1 MSSAN
6 GQFDITAESQMS
18 HEQRELMSPVRTERA
33 GTVTKTGSKRE
44 VVYMGND
51 QSHPHTTDTEER
63 SQPHTSSSSR
73 CLTDTEVGQAAVM
86 VQLDLLHQ
94 HNLPTSSPAP
104 RLWVSGGDQS
114 YLEVT
119 RGHRM
124 EKTLICRACHMV
136 FRSTRLLEKHT
147 AKFCIGGGGV
157 DAKQTRAPD
166 LLQTSVQRRIPV
178 RRSRA
183 EAELESGAEDKRA
196 IAQTDGGALRN
207 LTDEFHRLRM
217 SIEENLPNWSG
228 SSEPSPRHLGH
239 TEGLKEMREMAT
251 LHQRQVAL
259 IHAHHRQLEQ
269 QRDELAHQ
277 VSVLSEQ
284 SRSSQLDNLLME
296 LREQEE
302 RNEETL
308 QYLARHLHALN
319 VRPADQLDPA
329 ENTKMH
335 PDNYKLITS
344 VDGPLS
350 AQIKALRLTYMQSGG
365 SDPAVV
371 AQMTDLQA
379 EAQSLEENHGAA
391 ASAEDRSRKVRPRLP
406 GPSWELLA
414 LEQENQRLEEEILR
428 MQLDRER
435 KQDNEAAV
443 RTEHWLIQ
451 REKLQQSL
459 QAEVERGGEAPW
471 SCRQPPPLFPLQTK
485 THSQAPFP
493 LLKTRSFSSTSG
505 RHVMDPLDSLGPAPY
520 DPAAGFVV
528 FFDLALGV
536 DASQKALRLVAAL
549 CSEGVEVGPPTPL
562 PPVQCLPGLSS
573 PYSHSLAPG
582 NYALLSVK
590 QPVPRIQPSASLCL
604 VVEVQAARDLDVHNQ
619 EVFRLSPSGWTRLEL
634 FDQHNQLCSGHW
646 RMPVRCLPVKPSL
659 SIAQLNTVHQ
669 VGHMELCVRLANS
682 RDEDMQTLVR
692 PDPASTRHYRYQAVV
707 SSLHATGQ
715 AAPSVSAPSAPQP
728 TEVNQPCCPLS
739 STHHTNPPPTDGAG
753 QS

>member
-1 MSSAN
+1 MHEPPDPLALLGGTGPVG
-6 GQFDITAESQMS
+6 GQDWYPGDPPQ
-18 HEQRELMSPVRTERA
+18 
-33 GTVTKTGSKRE
+33 
-44 VVYMGND
+44 
-51 QSHPHTTDTEER
+51 HPHSAAGGCEPIYR
-63 SQPHTSSSSR
+63 GSSR
-73 CLTDTEVGQAAVM
+73 SRVGII
-86 VQLDLLHQ
+86 
-94 HNLPTSSPAP
+94 
-104 RLWVSGGDQS
+104 RLWGSGGDQS

-147 AKFCIGGGGV
+147 AMFCIGGGAERESGGGGV

-166 LLQTSVQRRIPV
+166 PVQTRIQRRIPIT
-178 RRSRA
+178 RSRA
-183 EAELESGAEDKRA
+183 EAELESRAEDKRA
-196 IAQTDGGALRN
+196 SAQTDAAALRN

-217 SIEENLPNWSG
+217 SIEENIPNWSG

-259 IHAHHRQLEQ
+259 IHAHNRQLEQ
-269 QRDELAHQ
+269 QRDERAHQ

-302 RNEETL
+302 RNQETL
-308 QYLARHLHALN
+308 QELARHLHALH
-319 VRPADQLDPA
+319 VRPADQPDPA
-329 ENTKMH
+329 ENPKMH
-335 PDNYKLITS
+335 PDNYKLIAS
-344 VDGPLS
+344 ADGPLS
-350 AQIKALRLTYMQSGG
+350 AQIKALRQTYLQSGG

-379 EAQSLEENHGAA
+379 EAQNLEENHTAA
-391 ASAEDRSRKVRPRLP
+391 AEDRKVRPRQP

-414 LEQENQRLEEEILR
+414 LDQENQRLEEEILR

-435 KQDNEAAV
+435 KHDHEAAV

-459 QAEVERGGEAPW
+459 QAEVERGGEASW
-471 SCRQPPPLFPLQTK
+471 SCRQPPPLVPLQTK
-485 THSQAPFP
+485 THTQAPFP
-493 LLKTRSFSSTSG
+493 LLQTRSFSSTSG

-536 DASQKALRLVAAL
+536 DASQKTLRLVAAL
-549 CSEGVEVGPPTPL
+549 YSEGVEVGPPTPL

-573 PYSHSLAPG
+573 PYTHSLAPG

-604 VVEVQAARDLDVHNQ
+604 VLEVQAAGDLDVHNQ
-619 EVFRLSPSGWTRLEL
+619 EVFRQSPSGWTRLEL

-659 SIAQLNTVHQ
+659 SIAQLNTINQ
-669 VGHMELCVRLANS
+669 VGNMELCVRLVNS
-682 RDEDMQTLVR
+682 RDEDMQTLVK

-715 AAPSVSAPSAPQP
+715 AAPSVSAPRP
-728 TEVNQPCCPLS
+728 TEVNQLCSPLT
-739 STHHTNPPPTDGAG
+739 STHHTNPPPTDGAS

>member
-1 MSSAN
+1 
-6 GQFDITAESQMS
+6 
-18 HEQRELMSPVRTERA
+18 
-33 GTVTKTGSKRE
+33 
-44 VVYMGND
+44 
-51 QSHPHTTDTEER
+51 
-63 SQPHTSSSSR
+63 
-73 CLTDTEVGQAAVM
+73 
-86 VQLDLLHQ
+86 
-94 HNLPTSSPAP
+94 
-104 RLWVSGGDQS
+104 
-114 YLEVT
+114 
-119 RGHRM
+119 M
-124 EKTLICRACHMV
+124 EKTLTCRACHMV

-147 AKFCIGGGGV
+147 AMFCIGGGAESGGGGV

-166 LLQTSVQRRIPV
+166 LLQTRVQRRIPV

-196 IAQTDGGALRN
+196 IAQTDGGALQN
-207 LTDEFHRLRM
+207 LTDEKRCCDINL
-217 SIEENLPNWSG
+217 SIFKHGPQ
-228 SSEPSPRHLGH
+228 PSPRHLGH
-239 TEGLKEMREMAT
+239 TEGLKEMREMAS
-251 LHQRQVAL
+251 LHQRRVAL

-308 QYLARHLHALN
+308 QELARHLHALH
-319 VRPADQLDPA
+319 VRPADHPVPA
-329 ENTKMH
+329 ENPKIH

-350 AQIKALRLTYMQSGG
+350 AQIKALRQTYMQSGG
-365 SDPAVV
+365 SDPAVM

-379 EAQSLEENHGAA
+379 EAQRLEENHGAAA

-406 GPSWELLA
+406 GPSWELLV

-435 KQDNEAAV
+435 KHDSEAAV
-443 RTEHWLIQ
+443 RTEQWLMQ

-471 SCRQPPPLFPLQTK
+471 SCRQPPAMFPVQTK
-485 THSQAPFP
+485 THSQAPFS
-493 LLKTRSFSSTSG
+493 LLQTRSFSSTSG

-590 QPVPRIQPSASLCL
+590 QPVPRIQPSPSLCL

-619 EVFRLSPSGWTRLEL
+619 
-634 FDQHNQLCSGHW
+634 
-646 RMPVRCLPVKPSL
+646 
-659 SIAQLNTVHQ
+659 VHVLRQ
-669 VGHMELCVRLANS
+669 
-682 RDEDMQTLVR
+682 
-692 PDPASTRHYRYQAVV
+692 
-707 SSLHATGQ
+707 
-715 AAPSVSAPSAPQP
+715 
-728 TEVNQPCCPLS
+728 
-739 STHHTNPPPTDGAG
+739 
-753 QS
+753 

>member
-1 MSSAN
+1 
-6 GQFDITAESQMS
+6 
-18 HEQRELMSPVRTERA
+18 
-33 GTVTKTGSKRE
+33 
-44 VVYMGND
+44 
-51 QSHPHTTDTEER
+51 
-63 SQPHTSSSSR
+63 
-73 CLTDTEVGQAAVM
+73 
-86 VQLDLLHQ
+86 
-94 HNLPTSSPAP
+94 
-104 RLWVSGGDQS
+104 GDQS

-196 IAQTDGGALRN
+196 TAQTDGGALRN

-239 TEGLKEMREMAT
+239 TEGLKEMREKAT

-308 QYLARHLHALN
+308 QYLARHLHALQ
-319 VRPADQLDPA
+319 VSLPCL
-329 ENTKMH
+329 
-335 PDNYKLITS
+335 
-344 VDGPLS
+344 VPLS
-350 AQIKALRLTYMQSGG
+350 KAPYSPNICSPSACTRLLT
-365 SDPAVV
+365 ALCVLH
-371 AQMTDLQA
+371 QM
-379 EAQSLEENHGAA
+379 E
-391 ASAEDRSRKVRPRLP
+391 VRPRLP

-493 LLKTRSFSSTSG
+493 LLKTRSSSSTSG

-604 VVEVQAARDLDVHNQ
+604 VVEVQAAQRSGCSQPGGVQTVALWLDTTGTLRSTQ
-619 EVFRLSPSGWTRLEL
+619 PGSCAPS
-634 FDQHNQLCSGHW
+634 LCSGHW

-682 RDEDMQTLVR
+682 RDEDTQTLVR

-715 AAPSVSAPSAPQP
+715 AAPSVSAPAA
-728 TEVNQPCCPLS
+728 VNQPCCPLS
-739 STHHTNPPPTDGAG
+739 STHHTNPPPTDGAS